1 MPRKKGN
8 LYQCFL
14 LMLLWIFVCSQSG
27 GASGAFA
34 QTPGVRGPLPT
45 RANISQNPAVT
56 IHPKYNDIALL
67 LAGIKINPDSDYNA
81 FTRHPEWQK
90 YAAMADA
97 GWSRF
102 TKTIASRVQSWA
114 AKELTDIHRDV
125 QTVFYPFS
133 GPDFLYASL
142 FFPGAR
148 TYILIGLE
156 PVGTIPDPFK
166 FSKEAY
172 GPYLSLLL
180 KSIEEILL
188 ISFFR
193 VNDLSAEVVT
203 TGLNGTLP
211 ILMLFLARTG
221 NEIVDIRPVEIASN
235 GKIAILDR
243 FSETKGSYKGV
254 TISFR
259 AKNSESVQQLYYFS
273 ADLANFGLTKDAG
286 FRQFLDGL
294 DMGIFTFIKAAS
306 YLMHIRYYSTI
317 RSIILN
323 KSRVIVQEDSGITFH
338 FFDRSI
344 WDIRLYGTY
353 SEPIKKFKEYFD
365 QDLKDAYAAGAAP
378 LNFRIGYSPQS
389 NLLVARRKP

>member
-1 MPRKKGN
+1 MPRKKVN

-14 LMLLWIFVCSQSG
+14 IILLWIFVCSQSG
-27 GASGAFA
+27 GASEAFV
-34 QTPGVRGPLPT
+34 QTPEVGGPLPT
-45 RANISQNPAVT
+45 RPNISQNPAIK

-67 LAGIKINPDSDYNA
+67 LAGIKINKDSDYNA
-81 FTRHPEWQK
+81 FTLHPEWQK

-102 TKTIASRVQSWA
+102 TKNIASQVQGWA

-133 GPDFLYASL
+133 GPDFLYAFL

-148 TYILIGLE
+148 TYIFVGLE
-156 PVGTIPDPFK
+156 PVGTIPDPLK
-166 FSKEAY
+166 FSKEAF
-172 GPYLSLLL
+172 GPYLSLIFE
-180 KSIEEILL
+180 SIDKILQ

-193 VNDLSAEVVT
+193 VKDLSAEVVT

-221 NEIVDIRPVEIASN
+221 NEIVDIKPVEIASN

-243 FSETKGSYKGV
+243 LSATKGPHEGV
-254 TISFR
+254 AISFR
-259 AKNSESVQQLYYFS
+259 TKNSESVQQLYYFS
-273 ADLANFGLTKDAG
+273 EDLANFGLAKNAG

-294 DMGIFTFIKAAS
+294 EPGIFTFIKAAS
-306 YLMHIRYYSTI
+306 YLMHIRYFSMI
-317 RSIILN
+317 RSTILN
-323 KSRVIVQEDSGITFH
+323 KSRVIVQEDSGIPFH

-344 WDIRLYGTY
+344 WDIHLYGTY

-365 QDLKDAYAAGAAP
+365 QDLKDAYAAGAPA

>member
-1 MPRKKGN
+1 MPRKKAS

-14 LMLLWIFVCSQSG
+14 LILLWIFACCQIG
-27 GASGAFA
+27 GASEAFV
-34 QTPGVRGPLPT
+34 QTAGVGGPLPT
-45 RANISQNPAVT
+45 RANISQNPAIT
-56 IHPKYNDIALL
+56 THPKYNDIALL
-67 LAGIKINPDSDYNA
+67 LAGIKINQDSDYNA
-81 FTRHPEWQK
+81 FTRQPEWQK

-114 AKELTDIHRDV
+114 AKELADIHRDV

-133 GPDFLYASL
+133 GPDFLYAFL
-142 FFPGAR
+142 FLPDAR
-148 TYILIGLE
+148 TYILVGLE

-166 FSKEAY
+166 FSKEAF
-172 GPYLSLLL
+172 GAYLSLIF
-180 KSIEEILL
+180 KSIDKTLL

-203 TGLNGTLP
+203 AGLNGTLP

-221 NEIVDIRPVEIASN
+221 NEIVDIKPAEIASN
-235 GKIAILDR
+235 GKIVILDR
-243 FSETKGSYKGV
+243 FSEKKEPYKGV

-273 ADLANFGLTKDAG
+273 ADLANSGLTPNAG

-294 DMGIFTFIKAAS
+294 NTGTFTFIKAAS
-306 YLMHIRYYSTI
+306 YLMHIRYFSMI
-317 RSIILN
+317 RSLILN
-323 KSRVIVQEDSGITFH
+323 KSRVIVQEDSGIPFH

-344 WDIRLYGTY
+344 WDIQLYGSY

-365 QDLKDAYAAGAAP
+365 QDLKDAYAAGAPP